1 MIACWSSDP
10 QERAKFASLTQQ
22 LSNLLEQEA
31 GYLDLQRSLSWRT
44 HRKPQKKASRAK
56 PPVLQST
63 DESVTEKEEERV
75 EMAEVEI
82 KDARKMKLRE
92 EAHTNEKDCA
102 V

>member
-31 GYLDLQRSLSWRT
+31 GYLDLRT
-44 HRKPQKKASRAK
+44 HRKPQKIASRAK
-56 PPVLQST
+56 PPVLQSI

-82 KDARKMKLRE
+82 NDARKMKLRE
-92 EAHTNEKDCA
+92 VDTNEKDCA

>member
-1 MIACWSSDP
+1 MIICWSSDP

-31 GYLDLQRSLSWRT
+31 GYLDLRRSLSWRT
-44 HRKPQKKASRAK
+44 HRKPQKKAKA
-56 PPVLQST
+56 PVLQSI
-63 DESVTEKEEERV
+63 DESVTEKEEEKV

-82 KDARKMKLRE
+82 NDARKMKLRE
-92 EAHTNEKDCA
+92 EADTNEKDCA